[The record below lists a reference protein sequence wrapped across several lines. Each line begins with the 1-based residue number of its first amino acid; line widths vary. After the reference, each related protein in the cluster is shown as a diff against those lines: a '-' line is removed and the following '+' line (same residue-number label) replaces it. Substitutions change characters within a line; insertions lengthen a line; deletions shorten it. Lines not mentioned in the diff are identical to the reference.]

1 MQTVN
6 VIEAKSRF
14 SELLS
19 RTAGGERFVIRRRE
33 KPIAAL
39 VGLDELRRLEQ
50 AEQLFRN
57 LALSLG
63 QNEKILDQ
71 IADQKAH
78 PTMAAFGL
86 LQGEFDLPNLTDEIY
101 QTRQET
107 ASREAIT
114 FETTG

>member
-39 VGLDELRRLEQ
+39 VGLAELKRLEQ
-50 AEQLFRN
+50 AEQFMRN

-63 QNEKILDQ
+63 QSAEILDQ
-71 IADQKAH
+71 IANQTTH

-86 LQGEFDLPNLTDEIY
+86 LQGEFDLPDLAAETYQARQDEL
-101 QTRQET
+101 
-107 ASREAIT
+107 AREAIT